1 MKINIKNIAIAGILI
16 GGFTSCGDFLETK
29 SPSRADAEFV
39 FSNSTTAQAAL
50 DGAYTFWRTATLNNV
65 FCNNEFYGLD
75 AAGSDIEKAPE
86 KYTSQIR
93 HIPLTFY
100 EGGKAASTF
109 EVTSWNAEGKDA
121 YTRLF
126 AVVGAANN
134 IISAIQN
141 DEAIFNAIKEA
152 TSPTSMSQIYGEAI
166 CLRASAYREL
176 IRYYGDI
183 PYQSQIGEAAT
194 GFTSRCYIYDK
205 CIEDLQFVAPKMNP
219 VKAAK
224 KNKFSSTYAYALLGR
239 MSLEAAGYQLYR
251 NDVSPVDGAGNT
263 LQLLSDQP
271 WTYTQISGATYGRR
285 SDYQALYQKA
295 RDAFK
300 NCLNNLGDAKFDTS
314 DFSTFFTQ
322 MHGDDNSYADESIFE
337 DPLTQGGS
345 LNCERPYA
353 FGRPAAGTKTN
364 GFPCGAYGQT
374 RINPAFYYGIFNPKD
389 KRRDLAVAVTGSSTK
404 GVEAVLNMSPGNRI
418 AGGGLA
424 CNKFDENRQTNPYMA
439 AQRKSGINIPYMR
452 ISEIYLGLA
461 EALAALGENS
471 EAATYY
477 NKTRIRSGLPTATTV
492 TVEEVIDERGF
503 EYAAEGDRRW
513 TLIRTGLIGKK
524 ISEMKDLTKNMI
536 AGLKAN
542 GYYTFENGNT
552 ISNSIYTKA
561 VAPGTLGFASRL
573 VGTTTSTL
581 EGGHEPADDAEAMQF
596 PGWRGQHD
604 WHKDG
609 IVTGKAQVSYYGQT
623 INDGKS
629 NLCIR
634 GLFKHLDSVPEGYT
648 EVAWGSL
655 IVANEV
661 EYYDNVFKGWDFHTA
676 PLYLVPFNET
686 ECTSSGITN
695 GYGFK
700 VY

>member
-1 MKINIKNIAIAGILI
+1 MKLNRKNIAIVGILLA
-16 GGFTSCGDFLETK
+16 GLTSCSDFLETK

-86 KYTSQIR
+86 KYTSQLR
-93 HIPLTFY
+93 HVPLTFY
-100 EGGKAASTF
+100 EGGAAASTF

-121 YTRLF
+121 FTRLY

-134 IISAIQN
+134 IIFAIQ
-141 DEAIFNAIKEA
+141 EAEETYNAIQA
-152 TSPTSMSQIYGEAI
+152 TSTPTAMSQIYGEAI

-176 IRYYGDI
+176 LRYYGDI
-183 PYQSQIGEAAT
+183 PYQTKAGEGAV
-194 GFTSRCYIYDK
+194 GFTSRCTIYDK
-205 CIEDLQFVAPKMNP
+205 CIADLEFAAPRMNP
-219 VKAAK
+219 VKAAS

-239 MSLEAAGYQLYR
+239 MCLEAAGYQLYR
-251 NDVSPVDGAGNT
+251 NDVAPVDGNGNAVT
-263 LQLLSDQP
+263 LLTDQP
-271 WTYTQISGATYGRR
+271 WSYTQIAGATYGRR
-285 SDYQALYQKA
+285 SDHQALYQKA
-295 RDAFK
+295 RDAFQ
-300 NCLNNLGDAKFDTS
+300 NCLSNLGDAKFDDS
-314 DFSTFFTQ
+314 NFATFFNQ
-322 MHGDDNSYADESIFE
+322 MHGDDNSFADESIFE

-353 FGRPAAGTKTN
+353 FGRPAAGTKKD

-389 KRRDLAVAVTGSSTK
+389 KRRDLAVAITGSDTK
-404 GVEAVLNMSPGNRI
+404 GVEALLSFNPGNRI

-424 CNKFDENRQTNPYMA
+424 CNKFDENRQKNPYMA

-452 ISEIYLGLA
+452 ISEVYLGLA
-461 EALAALGENS
+461 EALAALGKNGD
-471 EAATYY
+471 AATYY
-477 NKTRIRSGLPTATTV
+477 NKTRVRSGLPTASSV

-513 TLIRTGLIGKK
+513 ALIRTGLIGKK
-524 ISEMKDLTKNMI
+524 IYEMKELTRKMI
-536 AGLKAN
+536 AGLETD
-542 GYYTFENGNT
+542 GYYRFDNGNE
-552 ISNSIYTKA
+552 ISSSVYVKA
-561 VAPGTLGFASRL
+561 VAPGTLGYTTRL
-573 VGTTTSTL
+573 VAATTSTL
-581 EGGHEPADDAEAMQF
+581 EGGHEPADDKEAMQY

-604 WHKDG
+604 WHIDG
-609 IVTGKAQVSYYGQT
+609 KSNNVKVSYFEKT
-623 INDGKS
+623 INDGAS
-629 NLCIR
+629 NLCIK
-634 GLFKHLDSVPEGYT
+634 GLFKHLDSAPAGYT
-648 EVAWGSL
+648 EKAWGSD
-655 IVANEV
+655 IVANKV
-661 EYYDNVFKGWDFHTA
+661 EYYDNVFKGWDCHTA
-676 PLYLVPFNET
+676 PIYLVPFNET